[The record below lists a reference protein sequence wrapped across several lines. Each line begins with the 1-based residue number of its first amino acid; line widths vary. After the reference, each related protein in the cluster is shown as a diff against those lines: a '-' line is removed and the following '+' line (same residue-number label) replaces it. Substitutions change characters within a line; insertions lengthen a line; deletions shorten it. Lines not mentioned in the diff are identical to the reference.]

1 MSTSL
6 FAGTWALVTG
16 ASSGL
21 GAELARSLAH
31 RGANLVLTA
40 RSEDRLVELANDLR
54 RVNGIETHVISNDLG
69 VHGGAER
76 LLQRVTELGVP
87 VAHLINNAGFGSAG
101 ALSTLD
107 PKREDEMVR
116 LNTGAVVTLTR
127 GLLPGMLAARRGGII
142 NVASTAGLQP
152 VPFMATYGAT
162 KAFVVSFTLALAE
175 ELKGTGVRALVLC
188 PGPVLTGFQAAAGL
202 ARPGMK
208 LAVLTAQKTVENG
221 LAAYERGDR
230 RHVPGLVNTLHS
242 YGTRVAPER
251 FVTWFTARAMRRWN
265 RA

>member
-1 MSTSL
+1 
-6 FAGTWALVTG
+6 VTG

-21 GAELARSLAH
+21 GAEFSRSLAH

-54 RVNGIETHVISNDLG
+54 RVNGVETHVVATDLA
-69 VHGGAER
+69 VPGGAER

-87 VAHLINNAGFGSAG
+87 VVHLVNNAGFGSG
-101 ALSTLD
+101 GPFSSLD
-107 PKREDEMVR
+107 AKREDAMVR
-116 LNTGAVVTLTR
+116 LNAGAVVTLSR
-127 GLLPGMLAARRGGII
+127 GLLPGMLAAGRGGVI

-162 KAFVVSFTLALAE
+162 KAFVVSFTLALAA
-175 ELKGTGVRALVLC
+175 ELKGTGVRAMVLC

-202 ARPGMK
+202 SRPGLK
-208 LAVLTAQKTVENG
+208 LAVLTPQKTVESG
-221 LAAYERGDR
+221 LSAYVRGERQ
-230 RHVPGLVNTLHS
+230 HVPGVVNTLQS
-242 YGTRVAPER
+242 VGSRLAPER
-251 FVTWFTARAMRRWN
+251 LVSWVTARAMRRWG